1 MRNTLAMK
9 TTFFTS
15 FLIAMLF
22 IVSSCSKDSSPK
34 EDTISQEQ
42 LEAISGLYNM
52 TEYVVSPPQDLNND
66 DVSSE
71 NIMNEL
77 PCLSASI
84 ILREDLTFSFFTIEL
99 YIVSITG
106 GQYAIRCEDQNTT
119 TGTWD
124 LVNNQI
130 ELSNGADGT
139 YSMNGTTLTRT
150 EGNDLPEFQRLV
162 FIKQ

>member
-9 TTFFTS
+9 TTFFAS
-15 FLIAMLF
+15 FLIATLF

-34 EDTISQEQ
+34 EDGISQEQ
-42 LEAISGLYNM
+42 LEAITGLYNM

-84 ILREDLTFSFFTIEL
+84 ILREDLTVSFFTIEL

-106 GQYAIRCEDQNTT
+106 GQYSIRCEDQNTT

-130 ELSNGADGT
+130 VLSNGADGT

-162 FIKQ
+162 FVKQ